1 MTTTDTI
8 AQLIQANG
16 GAAVL
21 DRIHL
26 PYADPKAG
34 PAAKFGLGMELY
46 LPDIDRALLREQA
59 AEFLHD
65 FWAMF
70 PQQVNEFLQRDT
82 KKTKRFQ
89 GDPRAAIEADIA
101 REGVETGYS
110 GALLGRV
117 DIGLPHDDVPPYQAN
132 LLVTRA
138 GDQQMSLF
146 DAAMPVA
153 SASGELHTS
162 MLLNRFLAWC
172 QRFRP
177 LHGSAGFSIIVCP
190 GMEQN
195 SVYALQLMNRF
206 PGFDFPGTV
215 DFTLEVD
222 DVHDRIKSV
231 NWLTALGDEL
241 VAQLGGLA
249 KMREALEPACTIHAY
264 DGGVVIQAGPTPRL
278 GDTHA
283 DDIPG
288 EYRLAARFTRPVRFE
303 DYDEGLFRVPK
314 DLDKRAE
321 TLKWIRRF
329 D

>member
-8 AQLIQANG
+8 AQLVRANG
-16 GAAVL
+16 GAAAL

-34 PAAKFGLGMELY
+34 PAAKFGLGAELY
-46 LPDIDRALLREQA
+46 LPDVDRALLRSQA

-65 FWAMF
+65 FWSKF
-70 PQQVNEFLQRDT
+70 PSQVNEFLQRNA
-82 KKTKRFQ
+82 KRAKRFK

-101 REGVETGYS
+101 REAPETGYS
-110 GALLGRV
+110 GALFGHV

-132 LLVTRA
+132 LLVSRL
-138 GDQQMSLF
+138 GDPRPSSF
-146 DAAMPVA
+146 DASMPLA

-162 MLLNRFLAWC
+162 VLRERFLAWC

-177 LHGSAGFSIIVCP
+177 LHGSAGFAIIVCP

-195 SVYALQLMNRF
+195 SVYALQLMSRF
-206 PGFDFPGTV
+206 PGFDFPSTV
-215 DFTLEVD
+215 GFTREIGG
-222 DVHDRIKSV
+222 VHDRIKSV

-241 VAQLGGLA
+241 VTQLGGLA
-249 KMREALEPACTIHAY
+249 TMREALEPACTIHAY

-283 DDIPG
+283 DDIPA

-314 DLDKRAE
+314 DLNKRVE
-321 TLKWIRRF
+321 TLNWVRRF

>member
-1 MTTTDTI
+1 MMTTDTI
-8 AQLIQANG
+8 AQLVQANG

-34 PAAKFGLGMELY
+34 PAAKFGLGAELY
-46 LPDIDRALLREQA
+46 LPDIDRSLLREHA
-59 AEFLHD
+59 AEFLYE
-65 FWAMF
+65 FWSMF
-70 PQQVNEFLQRDT
+70 PDQVNEFLQRDT
-82 KKTKRFQ
+82 KRAKRFK

-101 REGVETGYS
+101 NYAAETGYS
-110 GALLGRV
+110 GALFGRV
-117 DIGLPHDDVPPYQAN
+117 DIGLPNDDVPPYQAN
-132 LLVTRA
+132 LLVNRA
-138 GDQQMSLF
+138 GDPGLSF
-146 DAAMPVA
+146 FHANMPLA
-153 SASGELHTS
+153 SASGQLHTS
-162 MLLNRFLAWC
+162 MLLERFVGWC

-177 LHGSAGFSIIVCP
+177 LHGSAGFAIIVCP
-190 GMEQN
+190 GMGQN
-195 SVYALQLMNRF
+195 SVYALQLMTRF
-206 PGFDFPGTV
+206 PGFDFPTAV

-249 KMREALEPACTIHAY
+249 TMREALEPACTVHAY

-283 DDIPG
+283 DDIPA